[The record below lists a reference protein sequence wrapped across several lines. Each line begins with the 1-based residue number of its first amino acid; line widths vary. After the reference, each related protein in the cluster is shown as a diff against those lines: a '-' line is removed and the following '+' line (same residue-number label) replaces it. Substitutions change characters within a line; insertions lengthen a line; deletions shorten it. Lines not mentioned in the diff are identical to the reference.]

1 MVTNK
6 DYYAIL
12 GVTRD
17 ATSDQI
23 KKAYRDLAMKYHP
36 DRNPGKEEWANEKFK
51 EINEAFGVLGNT
63 EKRQQYDRFGT
74 AGTMNDVFTNAQTS
88 ATFEEMMREFGGAG
102 LNVDFLERIFG
113 DSFRNSGFTYRV
125 YRSPGGGNITIDDL
139 LTQNRTRQHDYSQPQ
154 TVNYELTIDNR
165 ISKKGLEKDL
175 TRNGHTLR
183 VKIPKKIKDGTKIK
197 LSNALMTTDE
207 KPGDIIITVKISG

>member
-1 MVTNK
+1 MAMNK

-12 GVTRD
+12 GVSRN
-17 ATSDQI
+17 ATADQI

-51 EINEAFGVLGNT
+51 EINEAFGVLGNQ

-74 AGTMNDVFTNAQTS
+74 TGNMNDVFTNTQTS

-102 LNVDFLERIFG
+102 LNMEFLERIFG
-113 DSFRNSGFTYRV
+113 DSLRNSGFTYRV
-125 YRSPGGGNITIDDL
+125 YRGPGGGKITIDDMFR
-139 LTQNRTRQHDYSQPQ
+139 QDQTRQYAYSQPQ
-154 TVNYELTIDNR
+154 TVNYEITIDSR
-165 ISKKGLEKDL
+165 QAKKGFEKDL

-183 VKIPKKIKDGTKIK
+183 VIIPKKIKDGTKIK
-197 LSNALMTTDE
+197 LSNALTTTDGTQ
-207 KPGDIIITVKISG
+207 GDIIITVNITS